1 MKDKILL
8 TLLVSTILASCS
20 SVYRSGQ
27 TPDDVY
33 YSPTREVAKVEE
45 KEEEKIEEKSTAS
58 EDQYIRMK
66 VRDRYRWTKID
77 DYEYWNDTRYNTS
90 CYCTCNPPSYGYN
103 YYPNYYNPIRYN
115 SWYNPYAPVL
125 VYGNTKNIKG
135 TTTASNV
142 KAYNTRTYNNTNSTT
157 NVKTGTTNNQGSLLK
172 RVFTSSGTS
181 VDRSE
186 RTFSGSGSTT
196 TSSSAGGKSGGMN
209 TTGSGSKSGKSRGN

>member
-45 KEEEKIEEKSTAS
+45 KEEEKIEEKSTAA

-66 VRDRYRWTKID
+66 VRDRYRWSRID

-90 CYCTCNPPSYGYN
+90 CYCTCNPPGYGYN
-103 YYPNYYNPIRYN
+103 YYPYTPIRYN
-115 SWYNPYAPVL
+115 NWYNPYTPVL
-125 VYGNTKNIKG
+125 VYGNTKNIKA

-142 KAYNTRTYNNTNSTT
+142 KAYNTRTYNNTNSTR
-157 NVKTGTTNNQGSLLK
+157 NVKTGTTNNQGSFLK
-172 RVFTSSGTS
+172 RILTSSGTS